1 MELSLTSGV
10 FNVMVAKNS
19 KFQEGKMYNPQK
31 FKIENGQDA
40 FKLMDQNPFATVITV
55 VGGNPVI
62 SHLPLTPMKS
72 GDQIELIGHLARAN
86 PQWKTF
92 VNSEVTV
99 LFQGSHTYITPKW
112 YAEND
117 VPTWNYST
125 VHVTGK
131 IELIESYEGIV
142 SCLKELTVQVEKHWP
157 SGWNFFIPED
167 LTGEI
172 LSKSIVG
179 FKIKVDKINFKK
191 KLSQNRSPA
200 DRVGVI
206 RGLESRDDDNSRGVL
221 ADMLKLYS
229 AEGESK

>member
-1 MELSLTSGV
+1 
-10 FNVMVAKNS
+10 
-19 KFQEGKMYNPQK
+19 MYNPQK

-40 FKLMDQNPFATVITV
+40 FELMDQNPFATVITV

-117 VPTWNYST
+117 VPT
-125 VHVTGK
+125 
-131 IELIESYEGIV
+131 
-142 SCLKELTVQVEKHWP
+142 
-157 SGWNFFIPED
+157 
-167 LTGEI
+167 
-172 LSKSIVG
+172 
-179 FKIKVDKINFKK
+179 
-191 KLSQNRSPA
+191 
-200 DRVGVI
+200 
-206 RGLESRDDDNSRGVL
+206 
-221 ADMLKLYS
+221 
-229 AEGESK
+229 